1 VEFSCALHWR
11 DRSSGFCQDKK
22 IHHRENFDYF
32 WKNNAENI
40 AWFSQYL
47 PVDKKKCKKHK
58 RCSLSKK
65 D

>member
-1 VEFSCALHWR
+1 LGWR
-11 DRSSGFCQDKK
+11 DKVVVSVYQDK

-47 PVDKKKCKKHK
+47 PVDKRNVKA
-58 RCSLSKK
+58 
-65 D
+65 